1 VLTKIERHS
10 ESPDENFG
18 SKLSKAL
25 FNFVHNC
32 RRAVFEMTSGRLS
45 SFSKEYF
52 EGNPKISPLTVDVNT
67 ESTATGYAERAREI
81 EQCFLDGEEIP
92 SLGRDNGILMT
103 CEAAVSQ
110 TLQRLHDLFVG
121 MVNEIDNNQG
131 RLGARAV
138 QSAKGEIVK
147 CKKHV
152 EGVLGVLRE
161 IASRAIPINGIDLP
175 NEIIRFYSLVQVLD
189 ILQELR
195 THKFWPYMEQFF
207 GRWTNPQENAFL
219 LRQEHVAELMSLTRD
234 GNGTHGPTNTG
245 LIRTENE
252 AASSSKQQSI
262 TQQNH
267 SSLGATQSNT
277 APPPVGYELIF
288 TPNGTLV
295 ENFNPRSAG
304 NTPRAGIE
312 QNRAHGRKNLKNTMA
327 ASQNRTSSVH
337 SLNLQAQGQVTQNQ
351 TNITQQ
357 QAVAVLNGG
366 LPGGSASTSNNQE
379 FSGGQNVV
387 LVTQDG
393 GFRRINTP
401 PIQNAN
407 NAYLAQPIQQQAL
420 LNFANQYIPVAGY
433 TTQGLNFSSPPPVSP
448 RPPVLFQ
455 QGIRLR
461 ASPGQNDPSLW
472 ARNNTVRFTHSA
484 RGLTTTII
492 PPRPSY
498 PYNPGNP
505 NPQINTAP
513 FFQGNNVGAQI
524 QQGFQLHNH
533 SNVFPRGNPTTM
545 YGGNGGLGNAS
556 MADSNANPNSGCSG
570 NPGLNPTGLQ
580 GQIGSIPINPGLG
593 NSAQNLSGRLSEEQV
608 NQIVAALASKYPQ
621 QGGSTVDSDE
631 GKLPP
636 DFYQN
641 DYDESVLHKHGWVEH
656 LKQNPIEKFS
666 GEPGGRPWVMW
677 WSRFHQVINRHPST
691 KLSNQG
697 KFDALLKCVTGPAKE
712 VVDGYYVSQDTDKY
726 MQAVSVLHTRYGDP
740 TVAKNVAMK
749 GLRECMPEDKTLAG
763 FQAFVTKVS
772 NYVQQLFTYKEDRNI
787 ASAAGVLQLEQ
798 YAPSTAIK
806 DFNDEVARRPL
817 KIGESRELTPQSK
830 YNRLVFFLESR
841 MHYYKCENL
850 SELQVAE
857 PELITT
863 QSKTSKEEFET
874 NTGIWYGGYNRFPNK
889 GNYHPRGR
897 NFPGNW
903 NRGYRNYQGR
913 NQQFQDRSFNPNWG
927 NRGTRYANDDSD
939 NEQQERRSQ
948 SETRKNKSEK
958 QEHRQRSRSVGDKDV
973 YYKCVF
979 HKNDE
984 HGSLKCPWTRD
995 EREAELVRSE
1005 RCLNCAK
1012 PGHNH
1017 EECPSDIVCR
1027 NCALYGLI
1035 GFHHTGICKTPHHPD
1050 LFKKSRN
1057 KVPRK
1062 SELVKTGA
1070 KVTKNGQKVSGQKES
1085 NDSRKRRQAAP
1096 DNKADEPSS
1105 NKKDKSKL
1113 KGKPAMVNLE
1123 TAFRVMHMQNRES
1136 FEVPEYSGSESEEEY
1151 ESEEEIEHHEVTYD
1165 SEEQSD

>member
-1 VLTKIERHS
+1 
-10 ESPDENFG
+10 
-18 SKLSKAL
+18 
-25 FNFVHNC
+25 
-32 RRAVFEMTSGRLS
+32 MTSGRLS
-45 SFSKEYF
+45 NFSKEYF
-52 EGNPKISPLTVDVNT
+52 EGNPKISPLMVDVNT

-110 TLQRLHDLFVG
+110 TLQRLHDLFIG
-121 MVNEIDNNQG
+121 MVNEVDNNQG

-175 NEIIRFYSLVQVLD
+175 NEVIRFYSLVQVLE

-195 THKFWPYMEQFF
+195 TYKFWPYMEQFF

-252 AASSSKQQSI
+252 AASSSKQQL
-262 TQQNH
+262 TTRQVRGT
-267 SSLGATQSNT
+267 LGETLNTT

-295 ENFNPRSAG
+295 EDFNPRSAG
-304 NTPRAGIE
+304 NTPRVGIE
-312 QNRAHGRKNLKNTMA
+312 QNRVLGRKDLKNTLA
-327 ASQNRTSSVH
+327 TSQNRPSSVH
-337 SLNLQAQGQVTQNQ
+337 SLNFPVLSPQGAHVRNRAQVGKSR
-351 TNITQQ
+351 ISATQQ
-357 QAVAVLNGG
+357 QAVAVLNGEQAG
-366 LPGGSASTSNNQE
+366 ESASTSNSTG

-387 LVTQDG
+387 LVTQDA
-393 GFRRINTP
+393 GFRRIYAP
-401 PIQNAN
+401 PVQNAN
-407 NAYLAQPIQQQAL
+407 NALATQQAQQQAL
-420 LNFANQYIPVAGY
+420 LNFANQYIPVSGY
-433 TTQGLNFSSPPPVSP
+433 TTQGLSFTPPPPVSP

-455 QGIRLR
+455 QGIRGR
-461 ASPGQNDPSLW
+461 VIPIQNDPALW

-484 RGLTTTII
+484 RGLSTTII
-492 PPRPSY
+492 PPRPNY
-498 PYNPGNP
+498 PYNPGNTTTP
-505 NPQINTAP
+505 THTAP
-513 FFQGNNVGAQI
+513 CLHGNQAGVQT

-533 SNVFPRGNPTTM
+533 SNVFPRGNPMAGCT
-545 YGGNGGLGNAS
+545 GANIGPGN
-556 MADSNANPNSGCSG
+556 NANPSLSNDTNTSA
-570 NPGLNPTGLQ
+570 NLLGLQ
-580 GQIGSIPINPGLG
+580 GQTGNMPTNPGTG
-593 NSAQNLSGRLSEEQV
+593 VTTQNITGRLSDEQL
-608 NQIVAALASKYPQ
+608 NQIVAALANRYPQ
-621 QGGSTVDSDE
+621 QGSSTVDSDE

-636 DFYQN
+636 DFYEN

-726 MQAVSVLHTRYGDP
+726 MLAVSVLHTRYGDP

-798 YAPSTAIK
+798 YAPSAAIK

-863 QSKTSKEEFET
+863 QNKASKEEFET
-874 NTGIWYGGYNRFPNK
+874 NTGIWYGGYSRFPNK

-903 NRGYRNYQGR
+903 NKGYKNYQGR
-913 NQQFQDRSFNPNWG
+913 NQQFQDRNFNPSWG
-927 NRGTRYANDDSD
+927 NKNYRFSNEGSDS
-939 NEQQERRSQ
+939 EQTERRSQ
-948 SETRKNKSEK
+948 SEPRRNRNDRRENP
-958 QEHRQRSRSVGDKDV
+958 QRSRSTGEKET
-973 YYKCVF
+973 YYKCVY

-984 HGSLKCPWTRD
+984 HNSLKCPLTRD
-995 EREAELVRSE
+995 ERQATLVNSE

-1035 GFHHTGICKTPHHPD
+1035 GFHHTGICRTPPHPD
-1050 LFKKSRN
+1050 LFKRSRRDI
-1057 KVPRK
+1057 PRK
-1062 SELVKTGA
+1062 SELLKAGA
-1070 KVTKNGQKVSGQKES
+1070 KVTKNGQKESEQKDTS
-1085 NDSRKRRQAAP
+1085 NSRKRRQAAP
-1096 DNKADEPSS
+1096 DNKADEPTS
-1105 NKKDKSKL
+1105 NKKEKSNV
-1113 KGKPAMVNLE
+1113 KGKPATVNLE
-1123 TAFRVMHMQNRES
+1123 TAFRVMHMQNRDT
-1136 FEVPEYSGSESEEEY
+1136 FEIPEYSGSESEEEN
-1151 ESEEEIEHHEVTYD
+1151 ESECEIENHEVSYD
-1165 SEEQSD
+1165 SEENSD